1 MKLSAE
7 EIQKNYDAFI
17 ACIKATLSPERQE
30 KVLTMLEDLGENI
43 ALAPASGKNWYH
55 GAYAGGYLVHVMN
68 VVKAALKMKKLFE
81 SLGGNVDFTD
91 EELVFSALFHD
102 LGKVGDV
109 GKPNYLV
116 QDSDW
121 HRKNQGSMFKNNPD
135 LDFMLIPDRSLYLL
149 QKYGITVSQKEYLAI
164 MLHDGLFEETNKPY
178 YFSFSPDSKLRT
190 NLVKVLHAADL
201 LAATAELDQEKAT
214 KDDD

>member
-1 MKLSAE
+1 MKLSAA
-7 EIQKNYDAFI
+7 EIQTNYDAFVQ
-17 ACIKATLSPERQE
+17 CIKATLSPERQE
-30 KVLTMLEDLGENI
+30 KVLAMLEDLGENI

-55 GAYAGGYLVHVMN
+55 GAYAGGYLVHVLN

-81 SLGGNVDFTD
+81 SLGGNIDFTD

-109 GKPNYLV
+109 DRPNYLV

-121 HRKNQGSMFKNNPD
+121 HRKNQGSMFKNNPE
-135 LDFMLIPDRSLYLL
+135 LEFMLIPDRSLYML
-149 QKYGITVSQKEYLAI
+149 QKYGIKVTHKEYLAI

-178 YFSFSPDSKLRT
+178 FLSFNPDSKLRT

-201 LAATAELDQEKAT
+201 LAASAEFDREQQEE
-214 KDDD
+214 